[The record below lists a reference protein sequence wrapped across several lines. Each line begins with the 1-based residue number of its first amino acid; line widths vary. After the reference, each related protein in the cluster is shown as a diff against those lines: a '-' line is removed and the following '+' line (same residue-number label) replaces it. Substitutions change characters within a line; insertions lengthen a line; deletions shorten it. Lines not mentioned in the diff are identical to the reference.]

1 MSGYVRP
8 EGRGDYVLAID
19 IGTTGAKTCVYR
31 IGSGIELA
39 ASARFEYPIR
49 FLEGGGAEQDPEDWW
64 TAACKGARASLGA
77 AGLMPED
84 IRGLAFCCQMQGLVL
99 VDEDGTALRPAMSY
113 LDQRAVE
120 QKRRGIER
128 GLKIAGMDIYK
139 LLPSLVVAG
148 GVSAS
153 VKDPLWKYHWVRD
166 NEPKVFER
174 VHKWL
179 DVKEYLVARATGRFA
194 MTPDSANATFLYDTR
209 PGRARWSSALCGMFD
224 VESAHLPEVIGPSE
238 IAGPLRARV
247 ASELGLAAGIPVF
260 GGGGDLSLIALGS
273 GAAELD
279 QAHVYMGTSGWVA
292 ASVDRRA
299 VDTEAM
305 AASVLGAI
313 PGRYNYISEQET
325 SGKCM
330 EWVRDHLA
338 LDEIG
343 LYLGARHAA
352 EDPEKRYA
360 TIFDFLDE
368 TIDGVAPG
376 AGGVIFAPWLRGSRS
391 PFEDPNVRGIFFN
404 IGIETGK
411 RCLVRAVAEG
421 LALQCRWQYDAI
433 KRKVAAHG
441 PLRFVGGGARS
452 KSAATILADATGEIV
467 EVPRD
472 PQNSGALG
480 AAMLCAAG
488 LGLVPSIEAAARLV
502 AVERR
507 YLPNPENRR
516 VYDRHYS
523 ALKRLYADNKESFA
537 LLNAAGAGE
546 EGRHGRS

>member
-1 MSGYVRP
+1 MADVCASYQEAIVDALVRKTI
-8 EGRGDYVLAID
+8 LA
-19 IGTTGAKTCVYR
+19 
-31 IGSGIELA
+31 L
-39 ASARFEYPIR
+39 
-49 FLEGGGAEQDPEDWW
+49 
-64 TAACKGARASLGA
+64 
-77 AGLMPED
+77 
-84 IRGLAFCCQMQGLVL
+84 
-99 VDEDGTALRPAMSY
+99 
-113 LDQRAVE
+113 
-120 QKRRGIER
+120 ER
-128 GLKIAGMDIYK
+128 GGFRD
-139 LLPSLVVAG
+139 LVVAG

-260 GGGGDLSLIALGS
+260 DGGGDLSLIALGS

-391 PFEDPNVRGIFFN
+391 PFEDPNVRGIYFN

-433 KRKVAAHG
+433 KRKVAA
-441 PLRFVGGGARS
+441 RS
-452 KSAATILADATGEIV
+452 
-467 EVPRD
+467 
-472 PQNSGALG
+472 
-480 AAMLCAAG
+480 
-488 LGLVPSIEAAARLV
+488 
-502 AVERR
+502 
-507 YLPNPENRR
+507 
-516 VYDRHYS
+516 
-523 ALKRLYADNKESFA
+523 
-537 LLNAAGAGE
+537 
-546 EGRHGRS
+546 

>member
-1 MSGYVRP
+1 MS
-8 EGRGDYVLAID
+8 ETACVLSVD

-31 IGSGIELA
+31 LGSRLELVS
-39 ASARFEYPIR
+39 SAHFEYPIR
-49 FLEGGGAEQDPEDWW
+49 FTDGGGAEQDPEDWW
-64 TAACKGARASLGA
+64 VGACKGAKASLA
-77 AGLMPED
+77 ASGLRAKD
-84 IRGLAFCCQMQGLVL
+84 IRGIAFCCQMQSLVL
-99 VDEDGTALRPAMSY
+99 VDEGGRALRPAMSY
-113 LDQRAVE
+113 MDQRAVE
-120 QKRRGIER
+120 EKRRGIER
-128 GLKIAGMDIYK
+128 GVKVAGMSLVK

-153 VKDPLWKYHWVRD
+153 VKDPVWKYLWVREH
-166 NEPKVFER
+166 EPEVFEK
-174 VHKWL
+174 VSKWL

-209 PGRARWSSALCGMFD
+209 PGRARWSPALCGLFEVD
-224 VESAHLPEVIGPSE
+224 PAHLPEVIGPSE
-238 IAGPLRARV
+238 VAGPLKPGA
-247 ASELGLAAGIPVF
+247 ASELGLEAGTLVF

-273 GAAELD
+273 GAADLNP
-279 QAHVYMGTSGWVA
+279 AHVYMGTSGWVA

-330 EWVRDHLA
+330 EWMRDHLA

-368 TIDGVAPG
+368 TIESVPPG
-376 AGGVIFAPWLRGSRS
+376 SGGVVFAPWLRGSRS

-404 IGIETGK
+404 IGVETGK

-421 LALQCRWQYDAI
+421 LALQCRWQLEAI
-433 KRKVAAHG
+433 RRKVPARG

-452 KSAATILADATGEIV
+452 GSIGAMIADATGELV

-488 LGLVPSIEAAARLV
+488 LGLASTIEAAARLV
-502 AVERR
+502 PVEKSIEPRLR
-507 YLPNPENRR
+507 NKG
-516 VYDRHYS
+516 VYDEHYS
-523 ALKRLYADNKESFA
+523 VLKRLYYANRQSFRM
-537 LLNAAGAGE
+537 LNATGAP
-546 EGRHGRS
+546 EGRRHGRE